1 MDQYERIHMQNI
13 VAVLV
18 TQHAMRLGVNQT
30 TFNQIT
36 HKDYKMN
43 CSWLI
48 VILHVIIVEVY
59 SPKCIMQKSM
69 MCIKTF

>member
-1 MDQYERIHMQNI
+1 MNENI

-18 TQHAMRLGVNQT
+18 THLGANQT

-43 CSWLI
+43 CS
-48 VILHVIIVEVY
+48 
-59 SPKCIMQKSM
+59 
-69 MCIKTF
+69 